1 MPPYKHRIG
10 LLVLVDDA
18 TIEPEFNELAPEGVA
33 VHAARMMYDPSYIS
47 PESLAK
53 LELQVEKAVSEVL
66 WVHPNVIV
74 FACTSGSLIIGDEKL
89 IQKINNKAPGVPAT
103 TTITAVTHALRAL
116 GIRTLAVG
124 TPYTDDVNIAE
135 KKYLEDH
142 DFKIANIEGLE
153 IRDGPTL
160 SLQEVDTIYNLAKRV
175 NRPEADGVFLS
186 CTGLHAIS
194 VIEKLEL
201 ELGKPVISSNLATF
215 WHSCKLAGIRGAIE
229 GYGRLLR
236 ML

>member
-1 MPPYKHRIG
+1 MPPYKYRIG
-10 LLVLVDDA
+10 LLVLIDDM

-33 VHAARMMYDPSYIS
+33 VHAARMVYDPSYIS

-53 LELQVEKAVSEVL
+53 LESQVEKAVGEVV
-66 WVHPNVIV
+66 WAHPNVIA
-74 FACTSGSLIIGDEKL
+74 FACTSASLIIGDEKL
-89 IQKINNKAPGVPAT
+89 IQKIGKKAPGIPAT
-103 TTITAVTHALRAL
+103 TTITAVTQALRVL
-116 GIRTLAVG
+116 RMRTIAVG
-124 TPYTDDVNIAE
+124 TPYTDDVNLAE
-135 KKYLEDH
+135 EKYLEDRG
-142 DFKIANIEGLE
+142 FKIANIEGLG

-175 NRPEADGVFLS
+175 DRPEAEGVFLS
-186 CTGLHAIS
+186 CTGLHAIP
-194 VIEKLEL
+194 VIQKLER

-215 WHSCKLAGIRGAIE
+215 WHACKLAGIRGAIE